1 MALRTHPI
9 PRVGRALLAG
19 LLGTALAMAPTGC
32 SLNKQSSSSS
42 TVQTQNMEKERSL
55 AHAKPAPTP
64 RINPM
69 THLAAGRMLEGQGD
83 PKGAIEQYERAIAAS
98 PKMAA
103 GYNRL
108 GMLYQKLGQFDQAGT
123 VFRGGVDAAPESA
136 ALRNNRGYNFLLQ
149 KRFAEAE
156 EQFLLALSLAPQLKR
171 ARMNLGIVYAQTGRL
186 DQSLAQFRM
195 VVAEDVA
202 HYNLAVIRLAAGD
215 RENAERSLRLA
226 LGVNPNLSVAR
237 QQLDK
242 LAPPGAMTAMN
253 TTPAASPLVQ
263 PAVAGPLPGPVAGTT
278 GEEPIDEP

>member
-1 MALRTHPI
+1 MHMRHF
-9 PRVGRALLAG
+9 AG
-19 LLGTALAMAPTGC
+19 LVALGAVLTLAPMGC
-32 SLNKQSSSSS
+32 SLNKHSSSAS
-42 TVQTQNMEKERSL
+42 TVQAQNMEKERTL
-55 AHAKPAPTP
+55 AHAKQAPTP

-108 GMLYQKLGQFDQAGT
+108 GMLYQKLGQFAQAET
-123 VFRGGVDAAPESA
+123 IFRNGIDAVPDSA

-156 EQFLLALSLAPQLKR
+156 EQFLTAISLVPQFKR

-195 VVAEDVA
+195 VVTEDVA

-215 RENAERSLRLA
+215 RENASRSFRLA
-226 LGVNPNLSVAR
+226 LGANPNLSLAR
-237 QQLDK
+237 QQLEK
-242 LAPPGAMTAMN
+242 LAPSNVMTA
-253 TTPAASPLVQ
+253 TGGSPAPPKRTPSP
-263 PAVAGPLPGPVAGTT
+263 VAEPIDGPVAGTT
-278 GEEPIDEP
+278 DEEPLDEP

>member
-1 MALRTHPI
+1 
-9 PRVGRALLAG
+9 
-19 LLGTALAMAPTGC
+19 
-32 SLNKQSSSSS
+32 
-42 TVQTQNMEKERSL
+42 
-55 AHAKPAPTP
+55 
-64 RINPM
+64 M

-108 GMLYQKLGQFDQAGT
+108 GMLYQKLGQYAQAESI
-123 VFRGGVDAAPESA
+123 FRSGMDAAPDA
-136 ALRNNRGYNFLLQ
+136 GVLRNNLGYNYLLQ

-156 EQFLLALSLAPQLKR
+156 EQFLMALSLAPSLKR

-186 DQSLAQFRM
+186 DQSLAQFRT
-195 VVAEDVA
+195 VVTEDVA

-226 LGVNPNLSVAR
+226 LGANPNLSIAR
-237 QQLDK
+237 QQLEK
-242 LAPPGAMTAMN
+242 LAPATAMTATVA
-253 TTPAASPLVQ
+253 TTAPPTLIQPPAAEPLD
-263 PAVAGPLPGPVAGTT
+263 GPIAGTA

>member
-1 MALRTHPI
+1 MNSRFHRKLHMRHFAGPIAL
-9 PRVGRALLAG
+9 GAALTLAP
-19 LLGTALAMAPTGC
+19 LGC

-42 TVQTQNMEKERSL
+42 TVQTQNMEKERTL
-55 AHAKPAPTP
+55 AHAKQAPTP

-108 GMLYQKLGQFDQAGT
+108 GMLYQKLGQFAQAET
-123 VFRGGVDAAPESA
+123 VFRSGIDAVPDSA

-149 KRFAEAE
+149 KRFTEAE
-156 EQFLLALSLAPQLKR
+156 EQFLMALSLAPQFKR

-186 DQSLAQFRM
+186 DQSLAQFQM
-195 VVAEDVA
+195 VVSEDVA

-215 RENAERSLRLA
+215 RENAERSFRLA
-226 LGVNPNLSVAR
+226 LGANPNLALAR
-237 QQLDK
+237 QQLEK
-242 LAPPGAMTAMN
+242 LAPSTALTAPGAPSSP
-253 TTPAASPLVQ
+253 PALIQPQATVPLN
-263 PAVAGPLPGPVAGTT
+263 GPVAGT
-278 GEEPIDEP
+278 GDEEPLDEP

>member
-1 MALRTHPI
+1 MRQIAGCAASGAALI
-9 PRVGRALLAG
+9 LAP
-19 LLGTALAMAPTGC
+19 MGC
-32 SLNKQSSSSS
+32 SLNKQTSSSS
-42 TVQTQNMEKERSL
+42 TVQTQNLDKERAL
-55 AHAKPAPTP
+55 AHAKQAPTP

-108 GMLYQKLGQFDQAGT
+108 GMLYQKLGQYAQAESI
-123 VFRGGVDAAPESA
+123 FRSGMDAAPDA
-136 ALRNNRGYNFLLQ
+136 GVLRNNLGYNYLLQ

-156 EQFLLALSLAPQLKR
+156 EQFLMALSLAPSLKR

-186 DQSLAQFRM
+186 DQSLAQFRT
-195 VVAEDVA
+195 VVTEDVA

-226 LGVNPNLSVAR
+226 LGANPNLSIAR
-237 QQLDK
+237 QQLEK
-242 LAPPGAMTAMN
+242 LAPATAMTA
-253 TTPAASPLVQ
+253 TVATPAPPTLIQPPAAEPLD
-263 PAVAGPLPGPVAGTT
+263 GPIAGTA